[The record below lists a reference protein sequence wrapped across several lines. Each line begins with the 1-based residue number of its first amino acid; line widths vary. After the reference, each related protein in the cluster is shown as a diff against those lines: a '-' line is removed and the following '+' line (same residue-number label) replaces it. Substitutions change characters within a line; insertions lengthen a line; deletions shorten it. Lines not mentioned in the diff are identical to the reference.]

1 MAAGGLDVA
10 ATIDVVEEALRL
22 HAEGDTRLPSKS
34 ALLWSD
40 ELGSEEKDGRIM
52 AMPAYVGGSVGLVGL
67 KWIPSVPSNPSRGL
81 PRGIGG
87 LVDVVKSPMYAT
99 AVGLVMYGAKQQ
111 ENSPYFKIREDNV
124 YRKVKNRMKE
134 WLGEIF

>member
-1 MAAGGLDVA
+1 VLTGGTTQLHGMPELA
-10 ATIDVVEEALRL
+10 EEVL
-22 HAEGDTRLPSKS
+22 GLPV
-34 ALLWSD
+34 
-40 ELGSEEKDGRIM
+40 R
-52 AMPAYVGGSVGLVGL
+52 
-67 KWIPSVPSNPSRGL
+67 RGL